1 MQTSLGTKLR
11 EKHPDRIPIIFES
24 KKDIQLLK
32 TKMLIP
38 SDSTIAQV
46 MTIVRKYIKIKKCDA
61 LFLFIDNIIPTNTE
75 TVGSLYE
82 KHKNEDNLLE
92 IIISKESTFG

>member
-11 EKHPDRIPIIFES
+11 EKHPDRIPIIFEP

-46 MTIVRKYIKIKKCDA
+46 MTIVRKYIEIKKCDA

-82 KHKNEDNLLE
+82 KHKNEDNVLE
-92 IIISKESTFG
+92 IVISKESTFG

>member
-11 EKHPDRIPIIFES
+11 EKYPDRIPIIFEP

-46 MTIVRKYIKIKKCDA
+46 MTIIRKYTEIRKCDA

-75 TVGSLYE
+75 TIGSLYE
-82 KHKNEDNLLE
+82 KHKNEDNVLE
-92 IIISKESTFG
+92 IVISKESTFG